1 MEKFMLKSDIATPVV
16 GKLMKYLTLS
26 FLNDRWKQT
35 KSKILKNWYC
45 TTTKEKYKYIV
56 NKDGIDNQKVIP
68 VDRWKNKLSQL
79 ELFLYIYFF

>member
-26 FLNDRWKQT
+26 ILNDRWKQT

-45 TTTKEKYKYIV
+45 TTTKEKYKNVV